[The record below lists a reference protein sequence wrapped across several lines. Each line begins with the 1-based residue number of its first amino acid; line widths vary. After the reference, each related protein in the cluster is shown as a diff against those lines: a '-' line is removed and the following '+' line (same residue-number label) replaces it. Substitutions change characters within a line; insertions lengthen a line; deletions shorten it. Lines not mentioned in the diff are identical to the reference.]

1 MYSQELSNAKI
12 TWEIIVPEPHEPKY
26 RKTVA
31 RVFDGTTTREHLFS
45 RDMSE
50 VAVED
55 QLLWLYMKKK
65 HEGLGSYRQDEP
77 RIIQRPNS
85 TIVDTRP
92 RVVKDGIELV
102 TIVDKDGCIIS
113 VSHDALISGR
123 HSRATIVNRKRK
135 LMMKLIEGNLL

>member
-1 MYSQELSNAKI
+1 MSKI

-26 RKTVA
+26 KKTVA

-45 RDMSE
+45 RDMLE

-65 HEGLGSYRQDEP
+65 HEGLGNYRQDEP
-77 RIIQRPNS
+77 RIIQRLDNIKH
-85 TIVDTRP
+85 TAETRP
-92 RVVKDGIELV
+92 RVVKNGIELV
-102 TIVDKDGCIIS
+102 TIIDKDGCIIS
-113 VSHDALISGR
+113 VSEDALLSGR